1 MEKKCYRCRRIQ
13 PDNYVRGLGLNER
26 WGKDKLYICID
37 AVACE
42 EHRLSVEAQHSGDP
56 MFYELTQ
63 EEIKLHDEKNN
74 DYRSKSNP
82 LANFERV
89 AAWMAL
95 YPDMDWAQPELVAVL
110 FAQKQIDS
118 YMSLMER
125 GMEGGVETTDSR
137 AQDVHVY
144 WKIARIIHRRKT
156 CQSNK

>member
-1 MEKKCYRCRRIQ
+1 MPEYK
-13 PDNYVRGLGLNER
+13 
-26 WGKDKLYICID
+26 
-37 AVACE
+37 
-42 EHRLSVEAQHSGDP
+42 GDP

-74 DYRSKSNP
+74 DYRSKTNP
-82 LANFERV
+82 LANFDRV

-95 YPDMDWAQPELVAVL
+95 YPDMDWAQPELVADL

-137 AQDVHVY
+137 ARDVHVY
-144 WKIARIIHRRKT
+144 WKIARIIHRRRQCKR
-156 CQSNK
+156 